1 MSQRRILV
9 MDDDEDTRDILTAG
23 LTQHGFEVLATGSAE
38 EAIAIC
44 RRESPDL
51 AILDVYMPGASGI
64 DAAIAI
70 KKETSTPFLF
80 LSASDEKDIVQQAV
94 SVGALGYLVKPIDI
108 FQLIP
113 AVEAALVRAT
123 DIRALRDAQD
133 NLSRALAD
141 GRGTSVAVGL
151 IMERFRVNEDDAFNL
166 LRQQAREQR
175 RKISELA
182 QEIVAAAEKIN
193 LAPFRKPE

>member
-1 MSQRRILV
+1 MPQRRILV
-9 MDDDEDTRDILTAG
+9 MDDDEETRDILAAG
-23 LTQHGFEVLATGSAE
+23 LAQHDYEVLSASNAE
-38 EAIAIC
+38 EAIEIC
-44 RRESPDL
+44 RSQSPDL

-70 KKETSTPFLF
+70 KRETTTPFLF

-94 SVGALGYLVKPIDI
+94 AVGALGYLVKPIDI

-113 AVEAALVRAT
+113 AVEAALVRAN
-123 DIRALRDAQD
+123 DMKALREAQD

-151 IMERFRVNEDDAFNL
+151 IMERFRVNEDEAFNL
-166 LRQQAREQR
+166 LRTHAREQR
-175 RKISELA
+175 RKISDLA
-182 QEIVAAAEKIN
+182 NEIVEAAEKIN
-193 LAPFRKPE
+193 LSPFRKPE

>member
-1 MSQRRILV
+1 MSQRRILI
-9 MDDDEDTRDILTAG
+9 MDDDEETRDILTAG
-23 LTQHGFEVLATGSAE
+23 LTQHGFDVIATGSAE
-38 EAIAIC
+38 EAVEIC
-44 RRESPDL
+44 RTQSPDL

-70 KKETSTPFLF
+70 KKETVTPFLF

-94 SVGALGYLVKPIDI
+94 SVGALGYMVKPIDI

-123 DIRALRDAQD
+123 DIKALRDAQD

-151 IMERFRVNEDDAFNL
+151 IMERFRVGEDEAFNL
-166 LRQQAREQR
+166 LRHQAREQR

-182 QEIVAAAEKIN
+182 QDIIAAAERIN
-193 LAPFRKPE
+193 LTPLRKAE